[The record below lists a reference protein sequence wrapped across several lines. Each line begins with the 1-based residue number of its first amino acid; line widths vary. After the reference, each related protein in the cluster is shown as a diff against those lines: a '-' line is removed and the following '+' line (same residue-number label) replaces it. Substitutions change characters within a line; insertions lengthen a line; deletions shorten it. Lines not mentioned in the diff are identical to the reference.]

1 MPDPVPEPF
10 LMMLFSI
17 ATAISGLLFFAILFC
32 SSVAFGWECL
42 YWLRFGVWPPWSIT
56 DVTGPIPLTRLIGL
70 DRIIDKWLDYPLSG
84 QIAVLGLMLWSISSR
99 FLKASSIYERF
110 RDAVGRANDG
120 ANSHR

>member
-1 MPDPVPEPF
+1 MMPDPVPEPF

-56 DVTGPIPLTRLIGL
+56 DVTGPIPLTRFIGL
-70 DRIIDKWLDYPLSG
+70 DRIIDKCLDYPLSG
-84 QIAVLGLMLWSISSR
+84 QIAVLGLIAFALVV
-99 FLKASSIYERF
+99 FF
-110 RDAVGRANDG
+110 AVLE
-120 ANSHR
+120 SLQHL